1 MSILEHNGGCCIA
14 MVGKNCIAIGSD
26 KRLGESFQ
34 TVSMDFTR
42 VFKMNDKVFL
52 GLAGLGTDVQTFHK
66 DLRFTLNMYKMS
78 EERDMGVKEFD
89 SLVSSKLYERR
100 FGPYFVEPVIAGLR
114 EDGTGFVDV
123 MDTIGAPVE
132 SEDGFV
138 VAGTCHDNLLGMCES
153 LYRKDMDED
162 ELFET
167 ISQCLLSAQDRD
179 ALSGWGAVIHLI
191 TPNRITTKHLKSRM
205 D

>member
-1 MSILEHNGGCCIA
+1 MIKCFWVLLDWELMFKHCATNICI
-14 MVGKNCIAIGSD
+14 
-26 KRLGESFQ
+26 
-34 TVSMDFTR
+34 
-42 VFKMNDKVFL
+42 FL
-52 GLAGLGTDVQTFHK
+52 TFHSHK